1 MTSTTKVGKSTAT
14 AILTMMVM
22 VLATTITSSST
33 AGYIAGVTFVK
44 MRVSQNSG
52 YMFGAPH
59 DKDGS
64 YWGPPHF
71 GKKVPNSLLSSAR
84 RAGQVAQALPSTA
97 VSPCPM

>member
-1 MTSTTKVGKSTAT
+1 MTSTTKVGKATAT

-33 AGYIAGVTFVK
+33 AGYIAGFTFVK

-52 YMFGAPH
+52 YIFGAPH

-64 YWGPPHF
+64 YWGPPLW
-71 GKKVPNSLLSSAR
+71 KKVPSSLLSSAR

-97 VSPCPM
+97 VSPCPR